1 MHQNPYLRYN
11 VATSTNAF
19 QVDYDDLALN
29 AGVMVSSARTLYRG
43 ARRKVDQFYAEAAT
57 NESQLNEDVSGD
69 GSPVA
74 KTKAGAKANPR
85 SPKTPRKPKA
95 TKSKPAVTP
104 HAMDDNETDL
114 ADAEDEGSKITIKT
128 ETEENLYNEFDFKPL
143 PGEPDEA
150 DGSTSGLA

>member
-95 TKSKPAVTP
+95 TKSNTAAASRVV
-104 HAMDDNETDL
+104 DENETDL
-114 ADAEDEGSKITIKT
+114 AESEYEDSKPVIEAEAKG
-128 ETEENLYNEFDFKPL
+128 NLDYEFDFKSL
-143 PGEPDEA
+143 PSELDEA
-150 DGSTSGLA
+150 GGSTLGTA